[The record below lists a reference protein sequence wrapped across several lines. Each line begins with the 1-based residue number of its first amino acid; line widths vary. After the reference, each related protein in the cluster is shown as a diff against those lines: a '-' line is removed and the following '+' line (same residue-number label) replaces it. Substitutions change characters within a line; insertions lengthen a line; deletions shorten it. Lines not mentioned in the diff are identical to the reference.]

1 MMGGRRTVLFLDY
14 QNVYRRARD
23 SFHQHWEPSER
34 GQIDPMKLGQLLVE
48 QNTGRELT
56 GVRVYRGRPD
66 SSKDPRGYG
75 ANRRQCTVWEQAGA
89 TVITRTLR
97 YPAKWPAEREEEKG
111 IDVALAVDFVVMA
124 VRGEYDVGI
133 LMSTDT
139 DLKPALE
146 AVVALGDNR
155 TPHCEVAAWS
165 ASSGHSRRLS
175 IKGASVWCQWLDE
188 DAYRQVADP
197 TNYAAG
203 Q

>member
-1 MMGGRRTVLFLDY
+1 MMGRRTVLFLDY

-23 SFHQHWEPSER
+23 SFHQHWEPPER
-34 GQIDPMKLGQLLVE
+34 GQVDPMRLGRLLTKR
-48 QNTGRELT
+48 NPGRELAE
-56 GVRVYRGRPD
+56 VRVYRGRPD

-75 ANRRQCTVWEQAGA
+75 ANRRQCTAWEHAGV

-97 YPAKWPAEREEEKG
+97 YPANWPREREEEKG

-146 AVVALGDNR
+146 AVVALGGNR

-165 ASSGHSRRLS
+165 ARGAHSRRLS
-175 IKGASVWCQWLDE
+175 IKGTSVWCQWLNE
-188 DAYRQVADP
+188 DDYRLVADP
-197 TNYAAG
+197 TKYAVES
-203 Q
+203 